1 MDEKLDRLQGKVRD
15 LRGVVF
21 GLNDRS
27 KQIENMTQAIAQH
40 FNVEWEHSDDDE
52 DMGWTD

>member
-1 MDEKLDRLQGKVRD
+1 MEEKLDRLQVQVSE

-27 KQIENMTQAIAQH
+27 KQVDNITQAIASH
-40 FNVEWEHSDDDE
+40 FDIQWKHSDDAQE
-52 DMGWTD
+52 MN